1 LDLATNAKWL
11 PFIDVDVLKVP
22 QMQKTNEGM
31 VEDAMRLTALASLL
45 KLEGLIVRQPI
56 EDMITQFENMIR
68 TYPRTAA

>member
-1 LDLATNAKWL
+1 
-11 PFIDVDVLKVP
+11 
-22 QMQKTNEGM
+22 MQKTNEGM